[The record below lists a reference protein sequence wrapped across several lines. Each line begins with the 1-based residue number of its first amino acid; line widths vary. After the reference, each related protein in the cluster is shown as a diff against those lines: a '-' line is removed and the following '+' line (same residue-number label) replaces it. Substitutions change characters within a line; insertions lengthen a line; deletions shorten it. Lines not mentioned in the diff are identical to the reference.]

1 MVMSDARPIEANN
14 GSRDSVGGH
23 GERLQRAIAA
33 GADDVH
39 HGVRVVGD
47 DQEPDRDWQAIR
59 G

>member
-1 MVMSDARPIEANN
+1 MVMTNAPSIEANN
-14 GSRDSVGGH
+14 GSRDSVDSY
-23 GERLQRAIAA
+23 GERLQLAVPT

-47 DQEPDRDWQAIR
+47 DQEPDRDRQAVR